1 LGSQRGTKEFPS
13 HVIVWLYGG
22 VVGWLLEIAWNQKT
36 GRPGLAIGVG
46 TLIGPTLVGSI
57 YDLTGGY
64 GTAFLTSAC
73 LVLVS
78 IPCMLASYW
87 YAAGQR
93 EVREVS
99 KVDFAQV

>member
-1 LGSQRGTKEFPS
+1 MEG
-13 HVIVWLYGG
+13 WLDR
-22 VVGWLLEIAWNQKT
+22 WLLEIAWNQKT

-57 YDLTGGY
+57 YDLTGSY

-87 YAAGQR
+87 DAAR
-93 EVREVS
+93 YREVS
-99 KVDFAQV
+99 KADLEEV